1 MLTQQIIQGLAIGS
15 VYGVIALA
23 FVLIYNAMG
32 VLNFA
37 QGEIFMAGAFA
48 GLFFHVILGWPF
60 IVAFP
65 LAILAGGLLGWLIER
80 IAFRPVSNAP
90 EINILIATIGMSI
103 FLRNLFRVFF
113 GADPYPFPTVFGDK
127 PVYIGSVL
135 LIPQNLW
142 IAGIGL
148 LLVVLIRL
156 FLTQTFIGR
165 ALRAAAQDRDT
176 AGLMG
181 INVKSTVSWT
191 WTLAS
196 GLGAAAGV
204 LVAPLFF
211 VMADMGTVMGLKG
224 FSAAVFGGIESVTG
238 AMAGGL
244 ILGLAESIGG
254 GFISSGYQ
262 AAIAFG
268 ILILVLIF
276 KPSGIM
282 GRKL

>member
-1 MLTQQIIQGLAIGS
+1 MLIQQVIQGLAIGS

-37 QGEIFMAGAFA
+37 QGEVFMAGAFA
-48 GLFFHVILGWPF
+48 GLFFHVVLGLPF

-65 LAILAGGLLGWLIER
+65 LAIIAGSLLGWLIER
-80 IAFRPVSNAP
+80 IAFRPLFNAP
-90 EINILIATIGMSI
+90 EVNILIATIGMSI

-127 PVYIGSVL
+127 PVYVGGVL

-156 FLTQTFIGR
+156 LLTQTFIGR

-176 AGLMG
+176 ASLMG
-181 INVKSTVSWT
+181 INPKSTVSLT

-211 VMADMGTVMGLKG
+211 VMADMGTLMGLKG

-244 ILGLAESIGG
+244 LLGLAESLGG

-262 AAIAFG
+262 SAIAFG
-268 ILILVLIF
+268 LLILVLIF

>member
-80 IAFRPVSNAP
+80 IAFRPLFNAP

>member
-1 MLTQQIIQGLAIGS
+1 MLIQQVIQGLAIGS

-37 QGEIFMAGAFA
+37 QGEVFMAGAFA
-48 GLFFHVILGWPF
+48 GLFFHVVLGLPF
-60 IVAFP
+60 VVAFP
-65 LAILAGGLLGWLIER
+65 LAIIAGGLLGWLIER
-80 IAFRPVSNAP
+80 IAFRPLFNAP
-90 EINILIATIGMSI
+90 EVNILIATIGMSI

-127 PVYIGSVL
+127 PVYVGGVL

-156 FLTQTFIGR
+156 LLTQTFIGR

-176 AGLMG
+176 ASLMG
-181 INVKSTVSWT
+181 INPKSTVSLT

-211 VMADMGTVMGLKG
+211 VMADMGTLMGLKG

-244 ILGLAESIGG
+244 LLGLAESLGG

-268 ILILVLIF
+268 LLILVLIF